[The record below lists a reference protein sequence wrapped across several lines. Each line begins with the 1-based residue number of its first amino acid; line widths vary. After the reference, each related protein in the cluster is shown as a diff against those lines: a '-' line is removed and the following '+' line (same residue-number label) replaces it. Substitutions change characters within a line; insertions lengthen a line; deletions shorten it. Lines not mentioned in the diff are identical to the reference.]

1 MELISLLNK
10 YLGEVPFIQELPEY
24 LFSGQKTYNV
34 SFYHVVIDYDRIP
47 KSEYDHMD
55 KKLMRLTKLVSHLKR
70 DIRDLEKFIA
80 DYEGIG
86 NLEDDLR
93 FAKGIYSR
101 FQKAQRNYPH
111 SLGIQVADWKSI
123 ARSRA
128 LKQEV
133 IATYLMDGDQTITE
147 MTPTGFP
154 TLPIGYGVE
163 HIAIN
168 VKPRVGDLF
177 YYRSYQSMPRMGS
190 GAAHVVKFEKGK
202 LKEVNSY
209 QTYIS

>member
-1 MELISLLNK
+1 M
-10 YLGEVPFIQELPEY
+10 GEVPFIKELPEY
-24 LFSGQKTYNV
+24 LFSRQKAYIV
-34 SFYHVVIDYDRIP
+34 SFYHVVIDHERIP
-47 KSEYDHMD
+47 KSEYEHMD
-55 KKLMRLTKLVSHLKR
+55 KKLMRLTNLVSNLKK

-86 NLEDDLR
+86 NIEDDLH

-133 IATYLMDGDQTITE
+133 IATYLIDGDQTITE
-147 MTPTGFP
+147 MTTTGFP

-168 VKPRVGDLF
+168 VNPRVGDLF

-190 GAAHVVKFEKGK
+190 GAAHVVAYKKGK
-202 LKEVNSY
+202 LTEVNSY

>member
-1 MELISLLNK
+1 
-10 YLGEVPFIQELPEY
+10 
-24 LFSGQKTYNV
+24 
-34 SFYHVVIDYDRIP
+34 
-47 KSEYDHMD
+47 MD
-55 KKLMRLTKLVSHLKR
+55 KKLMRLTNLVSHLKK
-70 DIRDLEKFIA
+70 DIRELEKFIA

-101 FQKAQRNYPH
+101 FQKAQRNYSH

-128 LKQEV
+128 LRQEV
-133 IATYLMDGDQTITE
+133 VATYLIDGDRNVTE

-163 HIAIN
+163 HIAID

-177 YYRSYQSMPRMGS
+177 YYRSHQSMPRMGS

>member
-10 YLGEVPFIQELPEY
+10 YLGEVPFIKELPEY
-24 LFSGQKTYNV
+24 LFSRQKAYIV
-34 SFYHVVIDYDRIP
+34 SFYHVVIDHERIP
-47 KSEYDHMD
+47 KSEYEHMD
-55 KKLMRLTKLVSHLKR
+55 KKLTRLTNLVSHLKK

-101 FQKAQRNYPH
+101 FQNAQRNYPQ

-133 IATYLMDGDQTITE
+133 IATYLIDGDQTITE
-147 MTPTGFP
+147 MTPTRFP

-168 VKPRVGDLF
+168 VNPRVGDLF

-190 GAAHVVKFEKGK
+190 GAAHVVAYKKGK
-202 LKEVNSY
+202 LTEVNSY

>member
-10 YLGEVPFIQELPEY
+10 YLGEVPFIKELPEY
-24 LFSGQKTYNV
+24 LFSRQKAYIV
-34 SFYHVVIDYDRIP
+34 SFYHVVIDHERIP
-47 KSEYDHMD
+47 KSEYEHMD
-55 KKLMRLTKLVSHLKR
+55 KKLTRLTNLVSHLKK

-86 NLEDDLR
+86 NLEDDLH

-128 LKQEV
+128 LRQEV
-133 IATYLMDGDQTITE
+133 VATYLIDGDRTITE
-147 MTPTGFP
+147 MTPAGFP
-154 TLPIGYGVE
+154 TLPFGYGVE

-177 YYRSYQSMPRMGS
+177 YYRSYQSMSRMGS
-190 GAAHVVKFEKGK
+190 GAAHVVAFKKGK
-202 LKEVNSY
+202 LTEVNSY
-209 QTYIS
+209 QTYVS

>member
-34 SFYHVVIDYDRIP
+34 SFYHVVIDHERIP
-47 KSEYDHMD
+47 KSEYEHMD
-55 KKLMRLTKLVSHLKR
+55 KKLMRLTNLVSHLKK

-101 FQKAQRNYPH
+101 FQKAQRNYPY

-123 ARSRA
+123 AKSRA

-133 IATYLMDGDQTITE
+133 IATYFIDGDRKITE

-168 VKPRVGDLF
+168 VNPRVGDLF

-190 GAAHVVKFEKGK
+190 GAAHVAAYKKGK
-202 LKEVNSY
+202 LTEVNSY

>member
-1 MELISLLNK
+1 
-10 YLGEVPFIQELPEY
+10 
-24 LFSGQKTYNV
+24 
-34 SFYHVVIDYDRIP
+34 
-47 KSEYDHMD
+47 MD

-93 FAKGIYSR
+93 FTKGIYIR

-128 LKQEV
+128 LRQEV
-133 IATYLMDGDQTITE
+133 IATYLIDGDLTITE

-168 VKPRVGDLF
+168 VNPRVGDLF